1 MRLVSF
7 SAPDRQTTAGIL
19 IDDDVII
26 DLSHAACRDACPSL
40 SEMRHP
46 DLATMLSQ
54 GLEQWRSR
62 LEKLSA
68 VADARRPVGDCR
80 LHSPIPMP
88 GKVMG
93 AAYNFHDALSERG
106 MKPPA
111 APVVFF
117 RSGDTVIGPGDD
129 ILIPPDVGPVGYE
142 AELAV
147 VIGKP
152 ALHVD
157 RSRAME
163 FVAGYVAHND
173 VSGSG
178 LIKADEGNFVRG
190 KNLPATAPLGPWM
203 LCRDALPDPYA
214 VRLRL
219 DIDGR
224 ILQDGRCSDMVFDI
238 ADLIHAIT
246 RQVPLYPGDI
256 IATGTPAGT
265 AGSHMP
271 AAWLVPGQ
279 KVTVDAGPLGKLP
292 NPVAAGDP
300 FLEH

>member
-1 MRLVSF
+1 
-7 SAPDRQTTAGIL
+7 
-19 IDDDVII
+19 
-26 DLSHAACRDACPSL
+26 
-40 SEMRHP
+40 
-46 DLATMLSQ
+46 
-54 GLEQWRSR
+54 
-62 LEKLSA
+62 
-68 VADARRPVGDCR
+68 
-80 LHSPIPMP
+80 
-88 GKVMG
+88 MG
-93 AAYNFHDALSERG
+93 AAYNFHDALTERG
-106 MKPPA
+106 MKPPSS
-111 APVVFF
+111 PVIFY
-117 RSGDTVIGPGDD
+117 RSGDTVIGPNES

-157 RSRAME
+157 RSRAMA

-190 KNLPATAPLGPWM
+190 KNLPATSPLGPWL

-224 ILQDGRCSDMVFDI
+224 VLQDGRCADMVFDI
-238 ADLIHAIT
+238 ADLIHAIS

-265 AGSHMP
+265 AGSHAP
-271 AAWLVPGQ
+271 AAWLAPGQ
-279 KVTVDAGPLGKLP
+279 TVTVDAGPLGILR

>member
-7 SAPDRQTTAGIL
+7 SLTDRPPTAGIL
-19 IDDDVII
+19 TDDDAVV
-26 DLSHAACRDACPSL
+26 DLSHGACRAACPSL
-40 SEMRHP
+40 LGMGHP
-46 DLATMLSQ
+46 SLATILLQ
-54 GLEQWRSR
+54 GLDHWRTR
-62 LEKLSA
+62 LEELSGVREA
-68 VADARRPVGDCR
+68 QRPVSEVR
-80 LHSPIPMP
+80 LHAPVPQP

-106 MKPPA
+106 MKPPSS
-111 APVVFF
+111 PVVFY
-117 RSGDTVIGPGDD
+117 RSGTTVIGPDAH
-129 ILIPPDVGPVGYE
+129 IRIPPDVGPVGYE

-147 VIGKP
+147 IIGKP

-178 LIKADEGNFVRG
+178 LIKTDEGNFVRG
-190 KNLPATAPLGPWM
+190 KNLPATAPIGPWL

-214 VRLRL
+214 VHLRL

-224 ILQDGRCSDMVFDI
+224 KLQDGRCSDMVFDI
-238 ADLIHAIT
+238 ADLIHAIS

-265 AGSHMP
+265 AGSHTP
-271 AAWLVPGQ
+271 AAWLLPGQ
-279 KVTVDAGPLGKLP
+279 TVTVDAGPLGVLR